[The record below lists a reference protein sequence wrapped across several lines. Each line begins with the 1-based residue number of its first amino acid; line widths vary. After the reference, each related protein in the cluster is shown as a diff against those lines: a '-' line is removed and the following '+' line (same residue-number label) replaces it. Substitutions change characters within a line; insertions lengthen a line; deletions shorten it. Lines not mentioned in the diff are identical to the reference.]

1 MTIDIHSHLLTSDYL
16 ILFALFNFICFCS
29 LLKFRNLE
37 YKVGLTFWPCLS
49 NFALTFQPEPFGSA
63 PKRPEDLHSELAET
77 TVSATLCLQSY
88 CANVATEKQSGCKV
102 SPVLTVISKHLLDST
117 ELAFW
122 WILSNTWLIQ
132 KSSACSFVLL
142 QALCQRSSGL
152 NVLLHIARPMN
163 TCKETWRKPSRTK
176 L

>member
-1 MTIDIHSHLLTSDYL
+1 MIIDIHSHLLTSDYL
-16 ILFALFNFICFCS
+16 LLFNFIICFCS

-37 YKVGLTFWPCLS
+37 YKVGLTVWPRLS

-102 SPVLTVISKHLLDST
+102 SPVLTVISKTSIRFYGTCILMNSFKYLTYPKVQCLQFCFVASALPKIVGSQCSPAHSST
-117 ELAFW
+117 NEHM
-122 WILSNTWLIQ
+122 
-132 KSSACSFVLL
+132 
-142 QALCQRSSGL
+142 QR
-152 NVLLHIARPMN
+152 NM
-163 TCKETWRKPSRTK
+163 TETF
-176 L
+176 

>member
-1 MTIDIHSHLLTSDYL
+1 MSWISWSFLKPLTEPSSHPDPVVPVVDGEFPRSGPAQVVPLPKPPRNGYWHPFTSIDIW
-16 ILFALFNFICFCS
+16 LFALFNFICFCS

-88 CANVATEKQSGCKV
+88 CANVATENKV
-102 SPVLTVISKHLLDST
+102 VAKCLQC
-117 ELAFW
+117 
-122 WILSNTWLIQ
+122 WL
-132 KSSACSFVLL
+132 
-142 QALCQRSSGL
+142 
-152 NVLLHIARPMN
+152 
-163 TCKETWRKPSRTK
+163 
-176 L
+176 